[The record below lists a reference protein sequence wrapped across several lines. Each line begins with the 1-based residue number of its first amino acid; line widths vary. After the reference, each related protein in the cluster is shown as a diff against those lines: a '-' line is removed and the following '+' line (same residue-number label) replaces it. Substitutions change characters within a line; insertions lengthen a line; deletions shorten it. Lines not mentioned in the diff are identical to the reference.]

1 MKFLKNAANLLA
13 IAISFST
20 LLFSD
25 EIIDVGDVN
34 STNSELIYIQQA
46 KVAELLHNPDRL
58 GTYLLKLS
66 GNDKTLVYFSDK
78 PDRVAGTLTLAQ
90 FVKTWQSSTST
101 QDNQPN
107 AVISYMEFKAT
118 TEYGVGAD
126 ILQLSNPK
134 YDAGTDTVTFVAK
147 PLHEYEIMTGVFENL
162 VIVYDGIEKLD
173 VYTEELN

>member
-1 MKFLKNAANLLA
+1 MKFLKNAASVLA
-13 IAISFST
+13 ITISIST

-25 EIIDVGDVN
+25 EIIGVSETN

-46 KVAELLHNPDRL
+46 KVAELSHNPNRL
-58 GTYLLKLS
+58 GTYLLKVS
-66 GNDKTLVYFSDK
+66 GSDKTLVYFSDK
-78 PDRVAGTLTLAQ
+78 PDRVAGTLTLSQ
-90 FVKTWQSSTST
+90 FVKTWQNSTAV

-118 TEYGVGAD
+118 TECGVGAD

-134 YDAGTDTVTFVAK
+134 YDAGTDTVTFEAK

-162 VIVYDGIEKLD
+162 VIVYDGIEGLN
-173 VYTEELN
+173 TTSEEIK